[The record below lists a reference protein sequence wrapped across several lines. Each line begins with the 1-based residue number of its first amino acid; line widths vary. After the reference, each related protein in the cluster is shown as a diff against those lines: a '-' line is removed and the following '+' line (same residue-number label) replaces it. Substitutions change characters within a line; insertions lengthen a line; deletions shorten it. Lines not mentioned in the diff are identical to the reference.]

1 MSTTAHDGQDD
12 PHITATEMQSPGAA
26 AHSSRLTVHE
36 RSERYLATRL
46 LYAALRPFKPA
57 LAKAKHEA
65 PESTRLTEPHN
76 TKKKCHVHETESDG
90 VWVYDL
96 TQKSESSQHGND
108 KAKGHRRRILYFA
121 GGGWQMPPT
130 DNHWAFCANLVC
142 ELPDTKVTLISYPLA
157 PKNPV
162 SVAYPRI
169 EKVYK
174 ELMRQSTEAGEIVVV
189 AGDSSGGNLALS
201 LVTWTLLTWM
211 DETVK
216 PPAAI
221 LAISPTTDLRHEA
234 PEIKQMDKVDPIL
247 SHSFINS
254 TASTWCPGPVAR
266 ESSDAT
272 EPAVNG
278 YHPRQDWSFED
289 PRVSPIHADLRPLV
303 RHGVKIH
310 GITGSYDVLAPEAV
324 AFREKCKQAGIEGEW
339 LSWHG
344 QMHCFPM
351 AYRFGVKESRQA
363 VDWII
368 QLLKTV

>member
-1 MSTTAHDGQDD
+1 MTTTAHHGQHD
-12 PHITATEMQSPGAA
+12 PHITARETQPLSTTAQ
-26 AHSSRLTVHE
+26 SSRLTVHE
-36 RSERYLATRL
+36 RSDRYLMTRL
-46 LYAALRPFKPA
+46 LHAAIRPFRPG

-65 PESTRLTEPHN
+65 PKSTRLTEPRRA
-76 TKKKCHVHETESDG
+76 KKKCHVHGTELDG

-96 TQKSESSQHGND
+96 TQKTKTSQRGND
-108 KAKGHRRRILYFA
+108 KARGHRCRILYFA
-121 GGGWQMPPT
+121 GGGWQMPPS
-130 DNHWAFCANLVC
+130 DSHWAFCTRLAC
-142 ELPDTKVTLISYPLA
+142 ELPNTKVTIVSYPLA

-162 SVAYPRI
+162 SVAYPLI
-169 EKVYK
+169 GKAYK
-174 ELMRQSTEAGEIVVV
+174 ELMRQSTEAGEVVVV

-201 LVTWTLLTWM
+201 LVTWTLLTWK

-234 PEIKQMDKVDPIL
+234 LEIQQVEKVDPIL

-254 TASTWCPGPVAR
+254 TASTWCPGPIAR
-266 ESSDAT
+266 ESSEAT
-272 EPAVNG
+272 ELAG
-278 YHPRQDWSFED
+278 DGHHHRWDWSFED
-289 PRVSPIHADLRPLV
+289 PRVSPILADLGPLV
-303 RHGVKIH
+303 RHGAKIH
-310 GITGSYDVLAPEAV
+310 GVTGSYDVLAPEAV

-351 AYRFGVKESRQA
+351 AYKFGLKESRQA
-363 VDWII
+363 VEWII